1 MLTETADLPQFF
13 IKPDRRRLPE
23 RRASGLGGR
32 RSTDEI
38 SDLVVLESAHSDGWI
53 SRRTLATPTHVA
65 VVSPEV
71 EEGNVP
77 PLHD

>member
-1 MLTETADLPQFF
+1 MVTGQADLPQFF

-53 SRRTLATPTHVA
+53 SGRALAAPNQVA
-65 VVSPEV
+65 AVSPAV
-71 EEGNVP
+71 EEDNFP
-77 PLHD
+77 SL

>member
-1 MLTETADLPQFF
+1 MMTGQADLPRFF

-38 SDLVVLESAHSDGWI
+38 SDLVVLESAHSDGWV
-53 SRRTLATPTHVA
+53 SRRALATPTHIAGVP
-65 VVSPEV
+65 PEV
-71 EEGNVP
+71 EEGVN
-77 PLHD
+77 

>member
-1 MLTETADLPQFF
+1 MVTGQADLPQFF
-13 IKPDRRRLPE
+13 VKPDRRRLPE

-53 SRRTLATPTHVA
+53 SGRALAAPTQVA
-65 VVSPEV
+65 AVSPAV
-71 EEGNVP
+71 EEDNFP
-77 PLHD
+77 SM

>member
-1 MLTETADLPQFF
+1 MVTGQADLPQFF

-53 SRRTLATPTHVA
+53 SRRALAAPTQA
-65 VVSPEV
+65 AAVSPAV
-71 EEGNVP
+71 EQDNFP
-77 PLHD
+77 SL